1 MTTPRVVHRTGR
13 PGRPGYDLDSLLAV
27 AVKVFNDK
35 GYDGTSMEVLA
46 KRLGITKSAIY
57 HHVSSKS
64 ELLEMALARA
74 LNGLFAAT
82 TEERAVTGRHIDR
95 LEYVVRRSV
104 EVLVAELPYVTL
116 LLRVRGN
123 TPVEKRAL
131 ARRREFDAFLS
142 DLVQAA
148 ADEGDL
154 HAEIDPALV
163 SRLIWGMINSIV
175 EWYRPR
181 NGGSVEELTDTVVM
195 IVFTGLRRAETDA
208 SQPSPLDTRDAL
220 TDRDY

>member
-1 MTTPRVVHRTGR
+1 MSHYGRMTTARVVNRTGR
-13 PGRPGYDLDSLLAV
+13 PGRPGYDLDSLLSV

-35 GYDGTSMEVLA
+35 GYDATSMEVLA
-46 KRLGITKSAIY
+46 KHLGIGKSAIY
-57 HHVSSKS
+57 HHVSGKS
-64 ELLEMALARA
+64 ELLELALARA

-82 TEERAVTGRHIDR
+82 TEERAVTGRYLDR

-123 TPVEKRAL
+123 TAVEKRAL
-131 ARRREFDAFLS
+131 ARRREFDTFVAG
-142 DLVQAA
+142 LVQAA

-154 HAEIDPALV
+154 APDIDPALV
-163 SRLIWGMINSIV
+163 SRLLWGMINSIV

-181 NGGSVEELTDTVVM
+181 GGNSADEIADAVVA
-195 IVFTGLRRAETDA
+195 IVFDGLRRSD
-208 SQPSPLDTRDAL
+208 PTRS
-220 TDRDY
+220 

>member
-1 MTTPRVVHRTGR
+1 
-13 PGRPGYDLDSLLAV
+13 
-27 AVKVFNDK
+27 
-35 GYDGTSMEVLA
+35 
-46 KRLGITKSAIY
+46 
-57 HHVSSKS
+57 
-64 ELLEMALARA
+64 MALARA

-82 TEERAVTGRHIDR
+82 TEEQANTGRHIDR

-104 EVLVAELPYVTL
+104 EILVAELPYVTL

-131 ARRREFDAFLS
+131 ARRREFDAFVS
-142 DLVQAA
+142 NLVQAA

-154 HAEIDPALV
+154 QADIDPGLV

-181 NGGSVEELTDTVVM
+181 NDGSVDELADTVVTL
-195 IVFTGLRRAETDA
+195 VFTGLRRAGSGT
-208 SQPSPLDTRDAL
+208 S
-220 TDRDY
+220 

>member
-1 MTTPRVVHRTGR
+1 MTTARVAHRTGR

-64 ELLEMALARA
+64 ELLELALARA
-74 LNGLFAAT
+74 LNGLFATT
-82 TEERAVTGRHIDR
+82 TEERAITGRHVDR

-131 ARRREFDAFLS
+131 ARRREFDAFVS
-142 DLVQAA
+142 GLVQAA

-154 HAEIDPALV
+154 QPDIDPALV

-181 NGGSVEELTDTVVM
+181 NDGSVDELADTVVG
-195 IVFTGLRRAETDA
+195 IAFTGLRRTGSGA
-208 SQPSPLDTRDAL
+208 S
-220 TDRDY
+220 

>member
-1 MTTPRVVHRTGR
+1 MRQDGQMTTARVVHRTGR

-82 TEERAVTGRHIDR
+82 TEERAITGRHIDR

-104 EVLVAELPYVTL
+104 EILVAELPYVTL

-131 ARRREFDAFLS
+131 ARRREFDAFVS
-142 DLVQAA
+142 ELVQAA

-154 HAEIDPALV
+154 QAGIDPALV

-181 NGGSVEELTDTVVM
+181 NDSSVDELADTVGA
-195 IVFTGLRRAETDA
+195 IVFAGLRRTESDA
-208 SQPSPLDTRDAL
+208 S
-220 TDRDY
+220 